1 MAKSAPKLNRRP
13 PHPLQTLRF
22 ATGLTREACGDI
34 ADLTASTVQNIEL
47 GKAPLYL
54 ENAELIEAYTG
65 CSALRLLEL
74 QEQWKDGKLK
84 TRAELVALNGRPFT
98 SETYD
103 AYKATP
109 IPTEDRERAIE
120 DIRTRIDLIL
130 GGLGE
135 RSHDFRAAYRRMSQF
150 TIKERERAVL
160 SNAEIEQRGQ
170 SKAMVETKQTTLAQ
184 LAKEEFLKGSGLY
197 KKTLSKR
204 YKPSTKVNVSI
215 EEFPSWMWPKRN
227 MELMLLTTP
236 NLQTDITFLWR
247 LSFPD
252 KQQYTLRAQGV
263 RWVKMEPTS
272 LSQELFNEIIRPDR
286 TEDVDFKKWS
296 ELRRK
301 LSRKKRPK
309 T

>member
-1 MAKSAPKLNRRP
+1 
-13 PHPLQTLRF
+13 
-22 ATGLTREACGDI
+22 
-34 ADLTASTVQNIEL
+34 
-47 GKAPLYL
+47 
-54 ENAELIEAYTG
+54 
-65 CSALRLLEL
+65 
-74 QEQWKDGKLK
+74 
-84 TRAELVALNGRPFT
+84 
-98 SETYD
+98 
-103 AYKATP
+103 
-109 IPTEDRERAIE
+109 
-120 DIRTRIDLIL
+120 
-130 GGLGE
+130 
-135 RSHDFRAAYRRMSQF
+135 MSQF

-170 SKAMVETKQTTLAQ
+170 SKAIVETKQTTLAQ

-236 NLQTDITFLWR
+236 NLQTDITYLWR

-263 RWVKMEPTS
+263 RWINMEPTS
-272 LSQELFNEIIRPDR
+272 LSQELFNEIIKPDR